1 MEQRDRNGLT
11 EKEFLE
17 AYAKKNY
24 PRPYVTADL
33 VVFTENGP
41 EVLLVKRKGHPYI
54 GRWAFPGGFAE
65 PNESVPETAL
75 RELRE
80 ETGIEDLTE
89 ADIREVGLFSRPGR
103 DPRGWIVSGVYSAT
117 VRKENVIP
125 KAGDDAADAQWFS
138 VSSGQDGSPVLSNG
152 AIRLAPSDL
161 AFDHGEILLKALE
174 KRGAGKN

>member
-33 VVFTENGP
+33 VVFTEGEP
-41 EVLLVKRKGHPYI
+41 EVLLIRRKGHPYI

-80 ETGIEDLTE
+80 ETGIEALSE

-103 DPRGWIVSGVYSAT
+103 EAT
-117 VRKENVIP
+117 PEW
-125 KAGDDAADAQWFS
+125 GD
-138 VSSGQDGSPVLSNG
+138 G
-152 AIRLAPSDL
+152 
-161 AFDHGEILLKALE
+161 ALE
-174 KRGAGKN
+174 ESSYDMEKILFGNIAGGK